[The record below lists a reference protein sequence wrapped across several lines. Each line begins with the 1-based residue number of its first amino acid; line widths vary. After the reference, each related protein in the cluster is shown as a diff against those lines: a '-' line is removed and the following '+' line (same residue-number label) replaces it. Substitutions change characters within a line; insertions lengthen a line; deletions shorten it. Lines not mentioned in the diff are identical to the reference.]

1 MAVIMYGKVWL
12 LISVLMVAASG
23 VVRGQESDSPAD
35 DESSAIVT
43 KLCNFDKPLLDP
55 TDDVGGKFC
64 DCDVENSPPWGI
76 PVVLIDCRDHH
87 LQNAIFQA
95 ETLPQGTI
103 RLDMSFNKFG
113 AAPVFVGDKLKYLSL
128 RNNAITDLKDKNFAN
143 VIGLVELDLSE
154 NEIELINS
162 DAFTGLVTL
171 RQLNLAENKIK
182 VIQSN
187 AFSPLQHLEHLVL
200 SHNPLGGFL
209 NATENDIFL
218 KLGVTPR
225 LAIIELENCSL
236 TMVDLSNG
244 VGLDQIVLSYN
255 QLLHI
260 QKLPKAVTHLDIS
273 GNPFKTMS
281 AKFLPHLFHLQH
293 LTMEDMP
300 YLYKLEEY
308 ALFGLP
314 RLAHLNLQG
323 SRNLTTFDPHAFG
336 RNVVVNETDTVLEEL
351 ILKGT
356 SIRTLNSS
364 LQFAFDQLKVL
375 DLTGT
380 PLSCDC
386 NIRWIKDLNVT
397 THASCTK
404 PASLRGQQLADID
417 AGRLQCKDEKS
428 WLYTVF
434 NVLLVVLLVVLVGAA
449 VYLVY
454 LAIRPRRQQV
464 QLRNKVGVN
473 SPYARVTIEPN
484 QAENLY

>member
-1 MAVIMYGKVWL
+1 MAVIMFGKVCL
-12 LISVLMVAASG
+12 LISVLAASG
-23 VVRGQESDSPAD
+23 VVVRGQEQDSTGD
-35 DESSAIVT
+35 DVMVT
-43 KLCNFDKPLLDP
+43 KLCNFEKPLLDP
-55 TDDVGGKFC
+55 ADDAGGKFC

-95 ETLPQGTI
+95 EQLPQGTI
-103 RLDMSFNKFG
+103 RLDLSYNKFVSI
-113 AAPVFVGDKLKYLSL
+113 PDFSGDKLKYLSL
-128 RNNAITDLKDKNFAN
+128 RNNAITALKDKNFAN
-143 VIGLVELDLSE
+143 VRGLVELDLSE
-154 NEIELINS
+154 NGIELINS

-171 RQLNLAENKIK
+171 RQLNLAENRIK
-182 VIQSN
+182 TIQPN

-200 SHNPLGGFL
+200 SHNPLGAFL
-209 NATENDIFL
+209 NTTENDIFL

-225 LAIIELENCSL
+225 LAVIELENCTL
-236 TMVDLSNG
+236 TTIDLSNG
-244 VGLDQIVLSYN
+244 VGLDKIILSYN
-255 QLLHI
+255 QLLSI
-260 QKLPKAVTHLDIS
+260 QKLPKALTHLDIS

-300 YLYKLEEY
+300 FLYKLEEY

-323 SRNLTTFDPHAFG
+323 SRNLTTIDPHAFG
-336 RNVVVNETDTVLEEL
+336 RNVVLNETDTVLQEL

-356 SIRTLNSS
+356 SIRTLNST
-364 LQFAFDQLKVL
+364 LQLAFDQLKVL

-380 PLSCDC
+380 PLACDC
-386 NIRWIKDLNVT
+386 NIRWLKSLNVT
-397 THASCTK
+397 THASCSK
-404 PASLRGQQLADID
+404 PASLRGQLLADID
-417 AGRLQCKDEKS
+417 ADRLPCKEEKS
-428 WLYTVF
+428 WLYNVF
-434 NVLLVVLLVVLVGAA
+434 NVLLVVLLVILVIVAI
-449 VYLVY
+449 YLVY
-454 LAIRPRRQQV
+454 LAIKPKQV

>member
-1 MAVIMYGKVWL
+1 MAVIMFGKLCL
-12 LISVLMVAASG
+12 LMSVLTASG
-23 VVRGQESDSPAD
+23 VGIVRGQEADSTGN
-35 DESSAIVT
+35 DENTALVT
-43 KLCNFDKPLLDP
+43 QLCNFDKPLLDP
-55 TDDVGGKFC
+55 SDDAGGKFC
-64 DCDVENSPPWGI
+64 GCDVESSPPWGI

-87 LQNAIFQA
+87 LQNAIFRA

-103 RLDMSFNKFG
+103 RADMSYNKFVEV
-113 AAPVFVGDKLKYLSL
+113 PLFSGDKLKFLSL
-128 RNNAITDLKDKNFAN
+128 RNNAITSLKDKNFAN
-143 VIGLVELDLSE
+143 VSGLVELDLSE

-162 DAFTGLVTL
+162 DVFTGLVTL
-171 RQLNLAENKIK
+171 RQLNLAENRIT
-182 VIQSN
+182 VIQAN

-200 SHNPLGGFL
+200 SHNPLGAFL

-225 LAIIELENCSL
+225 LSIIELENCSL
-236 TMVDLSNG
+236 TVVDLTNG

-255 QLLHI
+255 QLLSI

-314 RLAHLNLQG
+314 RLSHLNLQG

-336 RNVVVNETDTVLEEL
+336 RNVVLNETDAVLQEL

-364 LQFAFDQLKVL
+364 LLQAFDQLNVL

-380 PLSCDC
+380 PLTCDC
-386 NIRWIKDLNVT
+386 NVRWLKTLNVT

-404 PASLRGQQLADID
+404 PMSLRGQQLADIAED
-417 AGRLQCKDEKS
+417 RLQCKEEKS

-434 NVLLVVLLVVLVGAA
+434 NVVLVVLLVVLVGAA
-449 VYLVY
+449 VYLIY